1 MSNKKKLA
9 DWINAE
15 EAQGYSEEQLYK
27 SLLKRGYKQE
37 EIDKAILYLKQKFHI
52 KALLHIPIYLIITFF
67 VSLLFLGWAF
77 GEFIQSLIISATS
90 LGSIFVMDFFDKK
103 NMDLL
108 SWTFFITLYIVF
120 LFVSP
125 LFFILAISSLILSL
139 IVFFK
144 KKRQINLYLINMSL
158 LVSSFIT
165 ASIGFLMYLFIVY
178 IIIQNLPTTNMVYL
192 FLYFLPVVFVVPPL
206 IYYLNNL
213 ALSKIKVE

>member
-9 DWINAE
+9 DWINSE
-15 EAQGYSEEQLYK
+15 EAQGYSEEQLSK
-27 SLLKRGYKQE
+27 SLLKRGYKKE
-37 EIDKAILYLKQKFHI
+37 EINKALLYLKQKFHI

-77 GEFIQSLIISATS
+77 GEFVQSLILSGI
-90 LGSIFVMDFFDKK
+90 LIGSIFVMDFFDKK

-108 SWTFFITLYIVF
+108 SWTFLITLYIIF

-125 LFFILAISSLILSL
+125 LFFMLAISSLILAL

-158 LVSSFIT
+158 LVSLFIT
-165 ASIGFLMYLFIVY
+165 TLIGFLMYLFIVY
-178 IIIQNLPTTNMVYL
+178 IIIQNLPNTNMIYL
-192 FLYFLPVVFVVPPL
+192 SLFFLPIVFVIPPL
-206 IYYLNNL
+206 IYYLNHL
-213 ALSKIKVE
+213 ALSKIKAE

>member
-1 MSNKKKLA
+1 MNKKLA

-15 EAQGYSEEQLYK
+15 EAQGYSEEQLSK
-27 SLLKRGYKQE
+27 SLLKRGYKKE
-37 EIDKAILYLKQKFHI
+37 EINKAILYLKQKFHI

-77 GEFIQSLIISATS
+77 GEFIQSLILSGI
-90 LGSIFVMDFFDKK
+90 LIGSIFVMDFFDKK

-108 SWTFFITLYIVF
+108 SWTFLITLHIIF

-125 LFFILAISSLILSL
+125 LFFMLAISSLILSL

-158 LVSSFIT
+158 LVSIFIT
-165 ASIGFLMYLFIVY
+165 ALIGFLMYLFIVY
-178 IIIQNLPTTNMVYL
+178 IIIQNLPNTNMIYL
-192 FLYFLPVVFVVPPL
+192 SLFFLPIVFVIPPL
-206 IYYLNNL
+206 IYYLNHL
-213 ALSKIKVE
+213 ALSKIKAE

>member
-1 MSNKKKLA
+1 MNKLG

-15 EAQGYSEEQLYK
+15 EAQGYSEEQLSK
-27 SLLKRGYKQE
+27 SLLKRGYQKE
-37 EIDKAILYLKQKFHI
+37 EINKAILYLKQKFHI

-77 GEFIQSLIISATS
+77 GEFIQSLILSGI
-90 LGSIFVMDFFDKK
+90 LIGSIFVMDFFDKK

-108 SWTFFITLYIVF
+108 SWTFLITLYIIF

-125 LFFILAISSLILSL
+125 LFFMLAMSSLILAL

-158 LVSSFIT
+158 LVSIFIT
-165 ASIGFLMYLFIVY
+165 ALIGFLIYLFIVY
-178 IIIQNLPTTNMVYL
+178 IIIQNLPNTNMIYL
-192 FLYFLPVVFVVPPL
+192 SLFFLPIVFVIPPL
-206 IYYLNNL
+206 IYYLNHL
-213 ALSKIKVE
+213 ALSKIKAE